1 MKLPNAKNAYI
12 PKEKLLDYLLSETHI
27 DGRTKAKFFRSIGFN
42 ADNISRL
49 EAVLLKIATTQ
60 PVKNISESIH
70 GIKYIIEGD
79 IQSPTGKVA
88 RLRTVWILESDK
100 TEPRF
105 ITAYPV

>member
-1 MKLPNAKNAYI
+1 MKLPNSKNAYV
-12 PKEKLLDYLLSETHI
+12 PNEKLIDYLLSETHI

-42 ADNISRL
+42 EGNISKL
-49 EAVLLKIATTQ
+49 EMVLLKVATQ

-70 GIKYIIEGD
+70 GIKYIIEGE

-88 RLRTVWILESDK
+88 KLRTVWILEPDK
-100 TEPRF
+100 KVSRF